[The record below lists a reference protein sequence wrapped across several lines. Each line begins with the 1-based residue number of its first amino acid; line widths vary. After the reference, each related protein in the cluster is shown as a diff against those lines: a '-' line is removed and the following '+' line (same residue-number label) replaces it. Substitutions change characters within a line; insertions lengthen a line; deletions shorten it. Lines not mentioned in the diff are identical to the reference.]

1 MEIEEGAL
9 NVIIANNNYLS
20 RFIEKN
26 KERSQTYHI
35 SGKNINKLTDTVK
48 KSAEKIHL
56 ISDLGGMVDD
66 TAIIRTERIFRKI
79 HEIAKQFIIL
89 SIDGEIDFSRWERP
103 DVIRISREA
112 KYTDMVITIARKARG
127 IIQNILHMK
136 AIEKQKTADE
146 LKKLKARMKNLNN
159 REKILN
165 KSYFNH

>member
-26 KERSQTYHI
+26 KERSQRYHI
-35 SGKNINKLTDTVK
+35 TDKNINKLTDTVK

-56 ISDLGGMVDD
+56 ISDSGGRLDI
-66 TAIIRTERIFRKI
+66 AIVNTERIFRKI
-79 HEIAKQFIIL
+79 HEIAKQFILL
-89 SIDGEIDFSRWERP
+89 SIDGEIDFSKWERP
-103 DVIRISREA
+103 DVIRTSREA
-112 KYTDMVITIARKARG
+112 KYTDMVIIIARKARG

-146 LKKLKARMKNLNN
+146 LKRLKVRMKNLNN